1 MWKYTIKS
9 IKKDLAMNRNIDVSV
24 LMSVYNEKPK
34 WLIESIESII
44 NQTYSKFEFIIILD
58 NPLNLGLKS
67 IIENYK
73 LRDDRI
79 KFLIN
84 SENKGLVYSLNRG
97 LREAVGKYILRIDA
111 DDIAMSDRI
120 QEQINFLNNNNEYSL
135 IGSNYKIINEQGDI
149 IRDNIRT
156 ISNFNLLKVALR
168 YRNIM
173 CHPSYMFVREDI
185 LSIGGYR
192 EIKFAEDYDL
202 VLRLIMNGKK
212 ITNINKKLLH
222 YRVRKDGISK
232 SNSIVQKLV
241 SFEIQNSYKK
251 NIIPNK
257 INFRKKSILGLKVR
271 DYKNKICYKIIEYIN
286 LLYLEKRKR

>member
-24 LMSVYNEKPK
+24 LMSVYNEKPE

-257 INFRKKSILGLKVR
+257 INFRKKSILGLKIR

>member
-1 MWKYTIKS
+1 
-9 IKKDLAMNRNIDVSV
+9 MNRNIDVSV